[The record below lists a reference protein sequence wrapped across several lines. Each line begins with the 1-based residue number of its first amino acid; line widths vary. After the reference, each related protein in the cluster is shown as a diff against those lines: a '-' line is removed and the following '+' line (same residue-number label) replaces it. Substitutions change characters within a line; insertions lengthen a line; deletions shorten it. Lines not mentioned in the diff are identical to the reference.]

1 MSSCS
6 RSRYQLSGSNRSSA
20 ARVQGVQG
28 RLQRGLEGMIRWLRP
43 MTAANSSSDQARF
56 TRPGEQHQQPGQGRR
71 AISVPLT
78 AVKSG
83 AGRPRPGTQ
92 VGSSGHDGLFR
103 SDSQADSA
111 SFEPDPHRVGHSWD
125 TAQPSIEPTSI
136 TAGHRP
142 STSQSLAICKTVPAL
157 FPLHQGAVLE
167 RLVARWR
174 GVLAEDHR
182 PCLQLRVAQ
191 ESTHKARRSA
201 DTGPVVVP

>member
-56 TRPGEQHQQPGQGRR
+56 TLPGEQHQQPGQGRR

-92 VGSSGHDGLFR
+92 VGRSGHDGLFR

-125 TAQPSIEPTSI
+125 A
-136 TAGHRP
+136 AHRR
-142 STSQSLAICKTVPAL
+142 SSLRASPQVTDQALARAVEICKPSASTIG
-157 FPLHQGAVLE
+157 PLPV
-167 RLVARWR
+167 
-174 GVLAEDHR
+174 
-182 PCLQLRVAQ
+182 
-191 ESTHKARRSA
+191 RSA
-201 DTGPVVVP
+201 GREGIISPAWLRGRPRRGDPETAA